1 MVPNK
6 SDYIHSLG
14 MLTSGFQ
21 DPPVWQLVD
30 DDRQT
35 ITRLQTTQRNVHNQ
49 EMSYTVFPQCTS
61 VHLRVCLWTT
71 YKTLLL
77 LLDIC
82 YSVHVTAPAKTLI
95 VLKGH
100 DRVCNVC
107 LHMYSIWRDV
117 LNLRSG
123 FFFPG
128 LLRFLSKTCWRYIS
142 CRKVSL
148 LLNIMEAHCSCLV
161 AHKVL
166 KHYIWK
172 IQLQYFYKKCYLDK
186 KKKQPTNLDV
196 GSFMEEPNYISHIC
210 HYAEGS
216 IRLLLTND

>member
-1 MVPNK
+1 MENCSLLERKGKKPPHSLCFSLFLHIVMVPNK

-123 FFFPG
+123 FFFPVCCA
-128 LLRFLSKTCWRYIS
+128 FY
-142 CRKVSL
+142 
-148 LLNIMEAHCSCLV
+148 
-161 AHKVL
+161 L
-166 KHYIWK
+166 KR
-172 IQLQYFYKKCYLDK
+172 
-186 KKKQPTNLDV
+186 V
-196 GSFMEEPNYISHIC
+196 GDTSAVEKSAFSWI
-210 HYAEGS
+210 
-216 IRLLLTND
+216 

>member
-6 SDYIHSLG
+6 SDYIHLLG

-123 FFFPG
+123 GFFPG

-186 KKKQPTNLDV
+186 KKNSPQTL
-196 GSFMEEPNYISHIC
+196 M
-210 HYAEGS
+210 
-216 IRLLLTND
+216 

>member
-1 MVPNK
+1 MVI
-6 SDYIHSLG
+6 YIIHKCYREQLPFRKKRKETPTQFVLFLISAHCNGAKQKWLHSFTRDADERFSRSSSMAVG
-14 MLTSGFQ
+14 WR
-21 DPPVWQLVD
+21 WQTD
-30 DDRQT
+30 NHQT
-35 ITRLQTTQRNVHNQ
+35 TTQRNVHNQ

-123 FFFPG
+123 FFFPVCCA
-128 LLRFLSKTCWRYIS
+128 FY
-142 CRKVSL
+142 
-148 LLNIMEAHCSCLV
+148 
-161 AHKVL
+161 L
-166 KHYIWK
+166 KR
-172 IQLQYFYKKCYLDK
+172 
-186 KKKQPTNLDV
+186 V
-196 GSFMEEPNYISHIC
+196 GDTSAVEKSAFSWI
-210 HYAEGS
+210 
-216 IRLLLTND
+216 